1 MKPFDYINSI
11 NNKNK
16 DMMTGTENDEL
27 AEKSY
32 NAYLTNRSLSY
43 FIDTILYANDMNMMA
58 HLDNKMQYQYYM
70 YAVPKKNRFSKW
82 AKKVS
87 PTAIDII
94 TEFYK
99 CNLTR
104 ANEILKIINKDELDL
119 MKQKLQQAE

>member
-16 DMMTGTENDEL
+16 DMMTNTENDEL

-70 YAVPKKNRFSKW
+70 HAVPKKNRFSKW
-82 AKKVS
+82 AKKD
-87 PTAIDII
+87 TTDIDVI

>member
-16 DMMTGTENDEL
+16 DMMTDTENDEL

-70 YAVPKKNRFSKW
+70 HAVPKKNRFSKW
-82 AKKVS
+82 AKKD
-87 PTAIDII
+87 TTDIDVI

-104 ANEILKIINKDELDL
+104 ANEILKIINKDELEL

>member
-43 FIDTILYANDMNMMA
+43 FIDTILYANDMNMMS

-70 YAVPKKNRFSKW
+70 HAVPKKNRFSKW
-82 AKKVS
+82 AKKDTTDV
-87 PTAIDII
+87 DII

>member
-16 DMMTGTENDEL
+16 DMMTDTENDEL

-43 FIDTILYANDMNMMA
+43 FIDTILYANDMNMMS
-58 HLDNKMQYQYYM
+58 HLDNKMQYQYYIH
-70 YAVPKKNRFSKW
+70 AVPKKNRFSKW
-82 AKKVS
+82 AKKDTTDV
-87 PTAIDII
+87 DII

>member
-16 DMMTGTENDEL
+16 DMMTDTENDEL

-43 FIDTILYANDMNMMA
+43 FIDTILYANDMNMMS

-70 YAVPKKNRFSKW
+70 HAVPKKNRFSKW
-82 AKKVS
+82 AKKDTTDV
-87 PTAIDII
+87 DII

>member
-58 HLDNKMQYQYYM
+58 HLDNKMQYEYYM
-70 YAVPKKNRFSKW
+70 HAVPKKNRFSKW
-82 AKKVS
+82 AKKD
-87 PTAIDII
+87 TADVDII